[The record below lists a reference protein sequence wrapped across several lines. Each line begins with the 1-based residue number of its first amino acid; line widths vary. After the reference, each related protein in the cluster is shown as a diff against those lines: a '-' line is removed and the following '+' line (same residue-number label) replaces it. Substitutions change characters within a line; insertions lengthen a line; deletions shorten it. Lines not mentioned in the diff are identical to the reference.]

1 MNKRINQAAKWE
13 RICKT
18 VYQKVDLFSEA
29 KKARKNCRRQLAKI
43 KGGFRGSNYLFKEKV
58 LSF

>member
-29 KKARKNCRRQLAKI
+29 KHEETADVNWQK
-43 KGGFRGSNYLFKEKV
+43 
-58 LSF
+58 